1 MTLQRRSFWWRVA
14 NASHGFCRKLGQEDV
29 VSLLENIA
37 MLGEL
42 VIGGEPS
49 WMSGLCDATCICRFL
64 EGVNP
69 VSLLVHG
76 VHEMHGCFYP
86 WGDVGVE
93 EKSPATGPV
102 FRVHLIACLQFASN
116 RHRTLR
122 LPSASPNCL
131 VPVICTTCVRLLK
144 FTSDFYRR
152 TQEN

>member
-1 MTLQRRSFWWRVA
+1 
-14 NASHGFCRKLGQEDV
+14 
-29 VSLLENIA
+29 
-37 MLGEL
+37 
-42 VIGGEPS
+42 
-49 WMSGLCDATCICRFL
+49 MSGLCDATCICRFLGSGMMSQRKQREEDDTYL